1 MAEISTIARP
11 YAKGLFQALADRHAS
26 SAEMNSVLA
35 AMKDIQQA
43 LGTPELSG
51 MVGDP
56 RLQLGQMLELI
67 HSVKAESETPKEVN
81 NLLSLVLSNGRIFAW
96 SEIVEQFHKLIND
109 SEGIAEVHIES
120 AFAISKE
127 DVESLL
133 ASLAHRFSNKKFIS
147 TVTVNPDLIG
157 GVCIRVGDQ
166 VLDGSIRARL
176 NQMKTALTA

>member
-51 MVGDP
+51 M
-56 RLQLGQMLELI
+56 
-67 HSVKAESETPKEVN
+67 
-81 NLLSLVLSNGRIFAW
+81 VLSNGRIFAW